1 MDNVLIMQRSN
12 SPQRV
17 FKYALRHASWQVRF
31 GHQAEEIICEEF
43 VDVHRPV
50 GYRILRQAKVRTRVD
65 LAVDVM
71 KILKIRNIF
80 QYKLLILIAARKTK
94 VSNVAL

>member
-17 FKYALRHASWQVRF
+17 FKYALRRASWQVRF

-43 VDVHRPV
+43 VDVHQSV
-50 GYRILRQAKVRTRVD
+50 GYRVLWQAKVRTRVD

-80 QYKLLILIAARKTK
+80 QYKFLIPTAVRKQR
-94 VSNVAL
+94 